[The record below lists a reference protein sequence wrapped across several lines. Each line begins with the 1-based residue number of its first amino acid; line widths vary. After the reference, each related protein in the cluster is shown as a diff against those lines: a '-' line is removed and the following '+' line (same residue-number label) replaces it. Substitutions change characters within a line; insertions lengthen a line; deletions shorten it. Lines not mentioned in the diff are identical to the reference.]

1 MSPETSEREVEE
13 QVEEYKRE
21 RGTPFVSRLE
31 RRAIAE
37 GLLKGRA
44 EGEAKGLARGLAT
57 GRAEGEAKRLVKGH
71 AEGRT
76 GGQIEA
82 LRQAI
87 MHA

>member
-13 QVEEYKRE
+13 QVKEYKRE

-31 RRAIAE
+31 RCAIAE

-44 EGEAKGLARGLAT
+44 EGEAKGLARGLST
-57 GRAEGEAKRLVKGH
+57 GH

-76 GGQIEA
+76 GGPIAA
-82 LRQAI
+82 LRQAM
-87 MHA
+87 MHV